1 MKKLLGAVLAASA
14 AALVFW
20 LSVETPDDRRRVETA
35 IVSARDFVSTVE
47 ASGVVRAAESV
58 DISAEVVGRL
68 LEVRVRPGD
77 SIEPGTIVA
86 LIDDATQRPIV
97 EERRAA
103 LRQAESA
110 LADAEVA
117 SEDAE
122 RERTRAE
129 RLREEGIVSGRFL
142 EEAEVARERAA
153 IAADRA
159 RQHIEGARSAVRR
172 AEEDL
177 RKTVVRSPVRGIVL
191 SVELEAGELVVAS
204 SQNLPGSRIMT
215 LGTDDDLIVEA
226 EIPEVDVV
234 RVETGQ
240 PAEVSLTALGEA
252 TLAGSV
258 FEIQRVGERDESR
271 FGDSTRGAR
280 FLARIRLAAPPES
293 VRPSMSAQVRIET
306 ARRADTLAA
315 PIGALLRRL
324 PEGVTEDRM
333 FSLSFSN
340 RGTEAGSRVSR
351 RGGNRGDGAAGAYR
365 VVFVVEEGVARERR
379 VTTGLS
385 DLFETEILT
394 GLSPGDEIVVGPPLA
409 LRSLSDGD
417 PVVTGTAASAPDT
430 DTPR

>member
-1 MKKLLGAVLAASA
+1 MKKLLGAVRAASA

-35 IVSARDFVSTVE
+35 VVSARDFVSTVE

-122 RERTRAE
+122 RERARAE
-129 RLREEGIVSGRFL
+129 RLHEEGIVSGRFL
-142 EEAEVARERAA
+142 EEAEVARERAG

-240 PAEVSLTALGEA
+240 PAEVSLTALGET

-280 FLARIRLAAPPES
+280 FLARIRLVEPPES
-293 VRPSMSAQVRIET
+293 VRPSMSAQARIET

-315 PIGALLRRL
+315 PIGALVRRL

-340 RGTEAGSRVSR
+340 RGGAKAGSRVSR
-351 RGGNRGDGAAGAYR
+351 RGGDADGGADRAYQA
-365 VVFVVEEGVARERR
+365 VFVVEEGVARERR

-385 DLFETEILT
+385 DLFEAEILT

-417 PVVTGTAASAPDT
+417 AVVTGAAAADT
-430 DTPR
+430 DIPS

>member
-20 LSVETPDDRRRVETA
+20 LSVETPDDRRRIETA

-122 RERTRAE
+122 RERARAE
-129 RLREEGIVSGRFL
+129 RLHEEGIVSGRFL
-142 EEAEVARERAA
+142 EESEVARQRAG

-240 PAEVSLTALGEA
+240 PAEVSLTALGDA

-280 FLARIRLAAPPES
+280 FLARIRLAEPPQS
-293 VRPSMSAQVRIET
+293 VRPSMSAQVSIET

-340 RGTEAGSRVSR
+340 RGTKAGSRVSR
-351 RGGNRGDGAAGAYR
+351 RGGDSGGGAADAYQ
-365 VVFVVEEGVARERR
+365 VVFVVEEGVAKERR

-385 DLFETEILT
+385 DLFETEVLN

-417 PVVTGTAASAPDT
+417 SVVAGTAAAADT